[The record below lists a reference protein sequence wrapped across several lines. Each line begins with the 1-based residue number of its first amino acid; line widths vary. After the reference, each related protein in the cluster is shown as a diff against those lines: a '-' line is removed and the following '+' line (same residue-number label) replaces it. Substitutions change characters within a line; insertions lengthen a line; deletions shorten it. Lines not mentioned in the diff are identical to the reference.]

1 MLQLDVVVKLLKNQ
15 SWANLLFSVLRD
27 SILDSILDSLFD
39 ESWTKSR
46 IETRKGLSIYFWM
59 VLCIHVHLNEE
70 MLLVKYLLELALRH
84 LFYFRVSSAAVIRG
98 RCLFK
103 RLIPQR
109 RNILIV
115 QFNLLR
121 QYFSAGL
128 NWKTSLLMKINS
140 HCWFR
145 TALQQL

>member
-1 MLQLDVVVKLLKNQ
+1 
-15 SWANLLFSVLRD
+15 
-27 SILDSILDSLFD
+27 
-39 ESWTKSR
+39 
-46 IETRKGLSIYFWM
+46 M

-128 NWKTSLLMKINS
+128 N
-140 HCWFR
+140 
-145 TALQQL
+145 